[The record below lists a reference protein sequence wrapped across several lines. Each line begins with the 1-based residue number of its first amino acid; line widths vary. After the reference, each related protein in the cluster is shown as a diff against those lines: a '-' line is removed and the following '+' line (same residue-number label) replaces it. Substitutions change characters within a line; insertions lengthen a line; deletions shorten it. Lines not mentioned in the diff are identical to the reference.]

1 MSNFIEKI
9 IGDFSEKR
17 RWKEYKARVKALPA
31 PYRTAAEGVERYVMY
46 TGAITKGDTLVRMLE
61 DLADLFEQAAAD
73 QTPIRTI
80 VGEDPVE
87 FATEFL
93 ANYAEDA
100 WVSKERKRLHETI
113 ARAEKEDEGS

>member
-1 MSNFIEKI
+1 
-9 IGDFSEKR
+9 
-17 RWKEYKARVKALPA
+17 
-31 PYRTAAEGVERYVMY
+31 MY

-100 WVSKERKRLHETI
+100 WVSKERKRLNETI
-113 ARAEKEDEGS
+113 TRAEKEDEGS